1 MKKLLSLE
9 VGWFQPQVLGNQDT
23 NQQMQFLT
31 EKKSKSEILTLKCK
45 TVIGANFLAPVVC
58 ITQLLPYDAV

>member
-1 MKKLLSLE
+1 
-9 VGWFQPQVLGNQDT
+9 
-23 NQQMQFLT
+23 MQFLT